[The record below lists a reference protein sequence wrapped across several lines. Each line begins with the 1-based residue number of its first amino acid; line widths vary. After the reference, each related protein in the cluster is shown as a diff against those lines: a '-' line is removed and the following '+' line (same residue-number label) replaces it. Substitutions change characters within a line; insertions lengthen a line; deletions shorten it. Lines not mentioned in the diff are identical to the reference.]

1 MDWLPFDDTDIRIDL
16 TCGRR
21 DDGAWHGVLAIG
33 VRAEALRTLGLH
45 PDQPWSG
52 ILAPP
57 QPAWW
62 RAEAL
67 RLMLR
72 SDRHRRSR
80 RSGA

>member
-1 MDWLPFDDTDIRIDL
+1 MDWLPFDDGAIRINL

-21 DDGAWHGVLAIG
+21 SDGHWYGTLSIG
-33 VRAEALRTLGLH
+33 VRAEALRTYGLH

-52 ILAPP
+52 ALASP

-67 RLMLR
+67 RLMLH

-80 RSGA
+80 RPAI